1 VVKIGAQGLLHTA
14 NGLRVYLVYLVY
26 LATRI
31 WRRVLKNSLPSLPNV
46 LSSPAAC
53 VCVCVCVYV
62 CVCVCA
68 RARVC
73 VCVCVC
79 VRVCACIIST
89 HTLTPTPTPTPTDPQ
104 THLHL
109 IESLEEFI
117 NVDTH
122 VGERLADLLDIRY
135 ISIYGVI

>member
-73 VCVCVC
+73 ACVCACVCVC
-79 VRVCACIIST
+79 VRVSYP
-89 HTLTPTPTPTPTDPQ
+89 HTPSHPHPHPHPQ
-104 THLHL
+104 THRPTSISSRALKS
-109 IESLEEFI
+109 SLTSIPMSE
-117 NVDTH
+117 N
-122 VGERLADLLDIRY
+122 DLRTY
-135 ISIYGVI
+135 